1 MKKRKLSPLETGFHI
16 FFLICGILSVAF
28 VLFISIYLII
38 SGLPAILKVGPIK
51 FLFGQKWAAGT
62 EDFGI
67 LSFIL
72 TSIYGTAGAVVIGV
86 PLGIMTAV
94 FLAKVAPPKLAKV
107 IHTAVEL
114 LAGIPSVVYGFFYG
128 LWPIAWIIIAAVF
141 VYKISVK
148 TGQFDIIRSS
158 ILSITPD
165 QRLQMLI
172 VGFSFGAFLEGA
184 AGFGAPV
191 AITAALLV
199 GLGFN
204 PLYAAGLCLIVN
216 TAPVAFGAMG
226 IPILVAGQVTGI
238 DSFAIG
244 QMVGRQLP
252 FLTIIVLFW
261 IMAIMDGWRGI
272 KETWPAVIVAGGSF
286 AIAQYLSSNFLG
298 PELPDIISSLVSLVC
313 LTLFLKRWQPVRI
326 FRFGDLGASQ
336 VDMTLARTRYTA
348 GQVIRAWSPFLFLTA
363 TVTLWS
369 VPPFKALFAP
379 GGAMYDFVINIS
391 VPFLD
396 KMVARMPPVVSAAT
410 PYAAV
415 YKFDWLSATGTAILF
430 AALLSIVWLRMKP
443 KDALTTFAGTL
454 KDLALPI
461 YSIGM
466 VLAFAFISNYSG
478 LSSTLAL
485 ALAHTG
491 HAFTFFSPFLGWLG
505 VFLTGSD
512 TSSNALFA
520 ALQATAA
527 QQIGV
532 SDILLVA
539 ANTTGGVTG
548 KMISPQSIAI
558 ACAAVGL
565 VGKESDL
572 FRFTVKHSLIFT
584 CMVGLI
590 TTLQAYVLT
599 WMIP

>member
-1 MKKRKLSPLETGFHI
+1 MEVWQQVYDPIGNIWLSSAIAALPIAF
-16 FFLICGILSVAF
+16 FFLALIKLKLKGHIAATLTVGIALLVA
-28 VLFISIYLII
+28 LFLYRM
-38 SGLPAILKVGPIK
+38 PIDRA
-51 FLFGQKWAAGT
+51 LAA
-62 EDFGI
+62 
-67 LSFIL
+67 
-72 TSIYGTAGAVVIGV
+72 
-86 PLGIMTAV
+86 
-94 FLAKVAPPKLAKV
+94 
-107 IHTAVEL
+107 
-114 LAGIPSVVYGFFYG
+114 VVYGFFYG

-141 VYKISVK
+141 VYQISVK
-148 TGQFDIIRSS
+148 TGQFDVIRSS

-172 VGFSFGAFLEGA
+172 VGFCFGAFLEGA

-226 IPILVAGQVTGI
+226 IPIIVAGQVTGL
-238 DSFAIG
+238 DSFEIG

-272 KETWPAVIVAGGSF
+272 KETWPAVVVAGGSF
-286 AIAQYLSSNFLG
+286 ALAQYLSSNFLG
-298 PELPDIISSLVSLVC
+298 PELPDIISSLVSLLC
-313 LTLFLKRWQPVRI
+313 LTLFLRVWQPKRL
-326 FRFGDLGASQ
+326 FRFDNAEGAVVDQTLVQQHYALGQ
-336 VDMTLARTRYTA
+336 I
-348 GQVIRAWSPFLFLTA
+348 IRAWMPFIFLTA

-369 VPPFKALFAP
+369 IPPFKALFAQ
-379 GGAMYDFVINIS
+379 GGALYDWVFSIP

-396 KMVARMPPVVSAAT
+396 KLVAKMPPVVANIT
-410 PYAAV
+410 PYVAV
-415 YKFDWLSATGTAILF
+415 FKLDWFSATGTAIMV
-430 AALLSIVWLRMKP
+430 AAIASVIYLRMKP
-443 KDALTTFAGTL
+443 KDALTTLAETL
-454 KDLALPI
+454 KALMLPI

-478 LSSTLAL
+478 LSATLAL

-491 HAFTFFSPFLGWLG
+491 SAFTFFSPFLGWLG

-520 ALQATAA
+520 ALQATTA

-532 SDILLVA
+532 SDVLLVA

-584 CMVGLI
+584 CMVGVI
-590 TTLQAYVLT
+590 TTLQAYWLT

>member
-1 MKKRKLSPLETGFHI
+1 MVRGTRLDAHHVS
-16 FFLICGILSVAF
+16 S
-28 VLFISIYLII
+28 S
-38 SGLPAILKVGPIK
+38 SGDSGMQVW
-51 FLFGQKWAAGT
+51 QQNY
-62 EDFGI
+62 D
-67 LSFIL
+67 
-72 TSIYGTAGAVVIGV
+72 
-86 PLGIMTAV
+86 PLGNIWLSSLVALIPILFFFFALIKLRMKGYLAASVTVVLALLVALFLYQMPVAQAV
-94 FLAKVAPPKLAKV
+94 A
-107 IHTAVEL
+107 
-114 LAGIPSVVYGFFYG
+114 SVVYGFLYG
-128 LWPIAWIIIAAVF
+128 LWPIAWIIVAAVF

-148 TGQFDIIRSS
+148 TGQFDIIRAS

-226 IPILVAGQVTGI
+226 IPIIVAGQVTGL

-244 QMVGRQLP
+244 QMAGRQLP
-252 FLTIIVLFW
+252 LLTLIVLFW
-261 IMAIMDGWRGI
+261 IMAIMDGWRGV
-272 KETWPAVIVAGGSF
+272 KETWPAVLVAGGSF
-286 AIAQYLSSNFLG
+286 AIAQFLSSNFLG
-298 PELPDIISSLVSLVC
+298 PELPDIISSLASLIS
-313 LTLFLKRWQPVRI
+313 LTLFLRVWKPVRI
-326 FRFGDLGASQ
+326 FRFENGDAAP
-336 VDMTLARTRYTA
+336 VDPSVPRQKYRL
-348 GQVIRAWSPFLFLTA
+348 GQVVRAWMPFLFLTA

-369 VPPFKALFAP
+369 IPPFKALFAK
-379 GGAMYDFVINIS
+379 GGALAEWVLNLP
-391 VPFLD
+391 VPLLNEG
-396 KMVARMPPVVSAAT
+396 VARMPPVVSSAT
-410 PYAAV
+410 PYPAIF
-415 YKFDWLSATGTAILF
+415 KFDLFSATGTAILIAAIVAVVYLKMKPR
-430 AALLSIVWLRMKP
+430 AALQ
-443 KDALTTFAGTL
+443 TFGETL
-454 KDLALPI
+454 KELALPI

-478 LSSTLAL
+478 LSATLAL

-520 ALQATAA
+520 ALQATTA

-532 SDILLVA
+532 SDVLLVA

-584 CMVGLI
+584 CMVGVI
-590 TTLQAYVLT
+590 TTLQAYVFP

>member
-1 MKKRKLSPLETGFHI
+1 MQI
-16 FFLICGILSVAF
+16 WQQN
-28 VLFISIYLII
+28 Y
-38 SGLPAILKVGPIK
+38 
-51 FLFGQKWAAGT
+51 
-62 EDFGI
+62 D
-67 LSFIL
+67 
-72 TSIYGTAGAVVIGV
+72 
-86 PLGIMTAV
+86 PLGNIWLSSLVALIPILFFFFALIKLKMKGYLAATTTVALALLV
-94 FLAKVAPPKLAKV
+94 ALFLYQMPAAQALA
-107 IHTAVEL
+107 A
-114 LAGIPSVVYGFFYG
+114 VVYGFLYG
-128 LWPIAWIIIAAVF
+128 LWPIAWIIVAAVF

-148 TGQFDIIRSS
+148 TGQFDIIRAS

-226 IPILVAGQVTGI
+226 IPIIVAGQVTGL

-244 QMVGRQLP
+244 QMAGRQLP
-252 FLTIIVLFW
+252 LLTLIVLFW
-261 IMAIMDGWRGI
+261 IMAIMDGWRGV
-272 KETWPAVIVAGGSF
+272 KETWPAVMVAGGSF
-286 AIAQYLSSNFLG
+286 AIAQFLSSNFLG
-298 PELPDIISSLVSLVC
+298 PELPDIISSLASLIS
-313 LTLFLKRWQPVRI
+313 LTLFLRVWKPVRI
-326 FRFGDLGASQ
+326 FRFADAGAKPDAALQ
-336 VDMTLARTRYTA
+336 PVKKYRP
-348 GQVIRAWSPFLFLTA
+348 GEVIRAWMPFLFLTA

-369 VPPFKALFAP
+369 IPPFKALFAK
-379 GGAMYDFVINIS
+379 GGALYDWVLA
-391 VPFLD
+391 VPVPMLNEL
-396 KMVARMPPVVSAAT
+396 VARMPPVVGSAT
-410 PYAAV
+410 PYPAI
-415 YKFDWLSATGTAILF
+415 YKLDLVSATGTAILI
-430 AALLSIVWLRMKP
+430 AAVMAMIFLRMKP
-443 KDALTTFAGTL
+443 RAALQTVGETL
-454 KDLALPI
+454 KELALPI

-478 LSSTLAL
+478 LSATLAL

-520 ALQATAA
+520 ALQATTA

-532 SDILLVA
+532 HDVLLVA

-584 CMVGLI
+584 CMVGVI
-590 TTLQAYVLT
+590 TTLQAYVFP

>member
-1 MKKRKLSPLETGFHI
+1 MQVWQQVYDPIGNIWLSSLIAALPILFFFFALIKLKLKGYIAATITVGI
-16 FFLICGILSVAF
+16 ALLVALFFYQMPADRAFASV
-28 VLFISIYLII
+28 I
-38 SGLPAILKVGPIK
+38 
-51 FLFGQKWAAGT
+51 
-62 EDFGI
+62 
-67 LSFIL
+67 
-72 TSIYGTAGAVVIGV
+72 
-86 PLGIMTAV
+86 
-94 FLAKVAPPKLAKV
+94 
-107 IHTAVEL
+107 
-114 LAGIPSVVYGFFYG
+114 YGFFYG

-172 VGFSFGAFLEGA
+172 VGFCFGAFLEGA

-226 IPILVAGQVTGI
+226 IPIIVAGQVTGL
-238 DSFAIG
+238 DSFEIG

-272 KETWPAVIVAGGSF
+272 KETWPAVVVAGGSF
-286 AIAQYLSSNFLG
+286 AVAQYLSSNFIG

-313 LTLFLKRWQPVRI
+313 LTMFLRVWQPKRI
-326 FRFGDLGASQ
+326 FRFNDVGASVTAQ
-336 VDMTLARTRYTA
+336 TLARQNYTA
-348 GQVIRAWSPFLFLTA
+348 KQVVRAWMPFIFLTA
-363 TVTLWS
+363 TVTIWS
-369 VPPFKALFAP
+369 IPPFKALFAK
-379 GGAMYDFVINIS
+379 GGALQDWVFNFS
-391 VPFLD
+391 VPLLD
-396 KMVARMPPVVSAAT
+396 KLVAKMPPVVAESM

-415 YKFDWLSATGTAILF
+415 YKLDWLSATGTAIMV
-430 AALLSIVWLRMKP
+430 AAVISVIYLRMKP
-443 KDALTTFAGTL
+443 QAAVATFFSTM
-454 KDLALPI
+454 KELALPI

-478 LSSTLAL
+478 LSATLAL

-491 HAFTFFSPFLGWLG
+491 DAFTFFSPFLGWLG

-520 ALQATAA
+520 ALQATTA

-532 SDILLVA
+532 SDVLLVA

-584 CMVGLI
+584 CMVGVI
-590 TTLQAYVLT
+590 TTLQAYLLT

>member
-1 MKKRKLSPLETGFHI
+1 MQVWQQVYDPIGNIWLSSLIAALPILFFFFALIKLKLKGYIAATITVGI
-16 FFLICGILSVAF
+16 ALLVALFFYQMPADRAFASV
-28 VLFISIYLII
+28 I
-38 SGLPAILKVGPIK
+38 
-51 FLFGQKWAAGT
+51 
-62 EDFGI
+62 
-67 LSFIL
+67 
-72 TSIYGTAGAVVIGV
+72 
-86 PLGIMTAV
+86 
-94 FLAKVAPPKLAKV
+94 
-107 IHTAVEL
+107 
-114 LAGIPSVVYGFFYG
+114 YGFFYG

-172 VGFSFGAFLEGA
+172 VGFCFGAFLEGA

-226 IPILVAGQVTGI
+226 IPIIVAGQVTGL
-238 DSFAIG
+238 DSFEIG

-272 KETWPAVIVAGGSF
+272 KETWPAVVVAGGSF
-286 AIAQYLSSNFLG
+286 AVAQYLSSNFIG

-313 LTLFLKRWQPVRI
+313 LTTFLRVWQPKRI
-326 FRFGDLGASQ
+326 FRFNDVGASVTDQ
-336 VDMTLARTRYTA
+336 TLARQNYTTK
-348 GQVIRAWSPFLFLTA
+348 QVIRAWMPFIFLTA
-363 TVTLWS
+363 TVTIWS
-369 VPPFKALFAP
+369 IPPFKALFAK
-379 GGAMYDFVINIS
+379 GGALQDWVFNFS
-391 VPFLD
+391 VPLLD
-396 KMVARMPPVVSAAT
+396 KLVAKMPPVVAESM

-415 YKFDWLSATGTAILF
+415 YKLDWLSATGTAIMV
-430 AALLSIVWLRMKP
+430 AAVISVIYLRMKP
-443 KDALTTFAGTL
+443 QAAVATFFSTM
-454 KDLALPI
+454 KELALPI

-478 LSSTLAL
+478 LSATLAL

-491 HAFTFFSPFLGWLG
+491 DAFTFFSPFLGWLG

-520 ALQATAA
+520 ALQATTA

-532 SDILLVA
+532 SDVLLVA

-584 CMVGLI
+584 CMVGVI
-590 TTLQAYVLT
+590 TTLQAYLLT

>member
-1 MKKRKLSPLETGFHI
+1 MQVWQQVYDPIGNIWLSSLIAALPILFFFFALIKLKLKGYVAATITVGI
-16 FFLICGILSVAF
+16 ALLVALFFYQMPADRAFASV
-28 VLFISIYLII
+28 I
-38 SGLPAILKVGPIK
+38 
-51 FLFGQKWAAGT
+51 
-62 EDFGI
+62 
-67 LSFIL
+67 
-72 TSIYGTAGAVVIGV
+72 
-86 PLGIMTAV
+86 
-94 FLAKVAPPKLAKV
+94 
-107 IHTAVEL
+107 
-114 LAGIPSVVYGFFYG
+114 YGFFYG

-172 VGFSFGAFLEGA
+172 VGFCFGAFLEGA

-226 IPILVAGQVTGI
+226 IPIIVAGQVTGL
-238 DSFAIG
+238 DSFEIG

-272 KETWPAVIVAGGSF
+272 KETWPAVVVAGGSF
-286 AIAQYLSSNFLG
+286 AVAQYLSSNFIG

-313 LTLFLKRWQPVRI
+313 LTTFLRVWQPKRI
-326 FRFGDLGASQ
+326 FRFNDVGASVTDQ
-336 VDMTLARTRYTA
+336 TLARQNYTA
-348 GQVIRAWSPFLFLTA
+348 KQVVRAWMPFIFLTA
-363 TVTLWS
+363 TVTIWS
-369 VPPFKALFAP
+369 IPPFKALFAK
-379 GGAMYDFVINIS
+379 GGALQDWVFNFS
-391 VPFLD
+391 VPLLD
-396 KMVARMPPVVSAAT
+396 KLVAKMPPVVSESM

-415 YKFDWLSATGTAILF
+415 YKLDWLSATGTAIMV
-430 AALLSIVWLRMKP
+430 AAVISVIYLRMKP
-443 KDALTTFAGTL
+443 QAAVATFFSTM
-454 KDLALPI
+454 KELALPI

-478 LSSTLAL
+478 LSATLAL

-491 HAFTFFSPFLGWLG
+491 DAFTFFSPFLGWLG

-520 ALQATAA
+520 ALQATTA

-532 SDILLVA
+532 SDVLLVA

-584 CMVGLI
+584 CMVGVI
-590 TTLQAYVLT
+590 TTLQAYLLT